1 MQPLQNIRVLDISR
15 ALAGPYCAMMLGDLG
30 AEVIKVEAPG
40 TGDESRSWG
49 PPFVGKPYGPYP
61 GESAYFIAAN
71 RNKLGMTV
79 NIKSIDGQKI
89 IRKLVNI
96 SDVFVEN
103 FRTGV
108 LDKLGLGY
116 DDLHK
121 LNSRLIYCSI
131 SGYGR
136 TGPYADHPGYDA
148 ILQAEGGLMS
158 ITGPVDSEPSRVG
171 IPIVD
176 MTTGLFSTTGILAA
190 LRARDLTGEGQL
202 VDMSL
207 FDANIALLANVGS
220 NYLLG
225 GNSPSRYGNAH
236 PNLAPYEAFQA
247 RDRWFVLGAAND
259 RQWEIL
265 CRVIGRPELKNDAR
279 FATNNHRLA
288 NRQSLLNI
296 LNEIIITRDANEW
309 LVEFGQAG
317 LPCGAIN
324 TIPEVFE
331 NPQTEARN
339 LVLNVT
345 HTTAGMIRLAGFPYK
360 LSQTPAE
367 IHLPPPLL
375 GEHNE
380 KILVELLGYS
390 PENIRNLHEQG
401 VI

>member
-1 MQPLQNIRVLDISR
+1 MQPLKNIRVLDITR
-15 ALAGPYCAMMLGDLG
+15 ALAGPYCTMMLGDLG

-40 TGDESRSWG
+40 SGDESRSWG

-61 GESAYFIAAN
+61 GESAYFIAVN
-71 RNKLGMTV
+71 RNKLSITV
-79 NIKSIDGQKI
+79 NLKNIDGQRI
-89 IRKLVNI
+89 IRQLVNI

-116 DDLHK
+116 DDLHE
-121 LNSRLIYCSI
+121 LNPRMIYCSI

-136 TGPYADHPGYDA
+136 SGPYANRPGYDA

-158 ITGPVDSEPSRVG
+158 ITGPVDREPSRVG

-176 MTTGLFSTTGILAA
+176 ITTGLFSTIGILAA
-190 LRARDLTGEGQL
+190 LRARDLTGEGQF

-220 NYLLG
+220 NYLVG
-225 GNSPSRYGNAH
+225 GSSPCRYGNAH
-236 PNLAPYEAFQA
+236 PNLTPYEAFQA
-247 RDRWFVLGAAND
+247 RDRWFVLGVAND

-265 CRVIGRPELKNDAR
+265 CQVIGRPELKNDAR
-279 FATNNHRLA
+279 YATNNDRLA

-296 LNEIIITRDANEW
+296 LNKIIITRDANEW
-309 LVEFGQAG
+309 LAEFGQAG

-324 TIPEVFE
+324 SIPEVFE
-331 NPQTEARN
+331 NPQTQARN
-339 LVLNVT
+339 LVLNVA
-345 HTTAGMIRLAGFPYK
+345 HSSAGQVRLAGFPYK

-367 IHLPPPLL
+367 IHHPPPLL

-390 PENIRNLHEQG
+390 PENVSILHEQG
-401 VI
+401 AI

>member
-1 MQPLQNIRVLDISR
+1 MQPLKDIRVLDISR
-15 ALAGPYCAMMLGDLG
+15 ALAGPYCTMMLGDLG

-40 TGDESRSWG
+40 SGDESRSWG

-61 GESAYFIAAN
+61 GESAYFIAVN
-71 RNKLGMTV
+71 RNKLSITV
-79 NIKSIDGQKI
+79 NLKSIDGQRI
-89 IRKLVNI
+89 IQQLVNK

-121 LNSRLIYCSI
+121 LNPRMIYCSI

-136 TGPYADHPGYDA
+136 SGPYADRPGYDA

-158 ITGPVDSEPSRVG
+158 ITGPVGGAPSRVG

-176 MTTGLFSTTGILAA
+176 LTTGLFSTTGILAA
-190 LRARDLTGEGQL
+190 LRARDLTGEGQF

-220 NYLLG
+220 NYLVG
-225 GNSPSRYGNAH
+225 GSSPCRYGNAH
-236 PNLAPYEAFQA
+236 PNLTPYEAFQA

-265 CRVIGRPELKNDAR
+265 CQVIGRPELKNDAR
-279 FATNNHRLA
+279 YATNNDRLA

-296 LNEIIITRDANEW
+296 LNKIIITRDANEW
-309 LVEFGQAG
+309 LAEFGQAG
-317 LPCGAIN
+317 LPCGPIN
-324 TIPEVFE
+324 SIPEVFE
-331 NPQTEARN
+331 NPQTQARN
-339 LVLNVT
+339 LVLNVA
-345 HTTAGMIRLAGFPYK
+345 HSTAGQVRLAGFPYK

-367 IHLPPPLL
+367 VHHPPPLL

-390 PENIRNLHEQG
+390 PENVSILHEQG
-401 VI
+401 AI